1 MQVLDYDSST
11 YQTFH
16 RMTLEWPCLSFDIL
30 RDGLGD
36 QREEFPLTAYTV
48 AGTQADTTQPDVHN
62 SLLVMKMSQM
72 HRTQHDS
79 DDSAEE
85 SDSDDDDGDAVLEHR
100 AVRHPGAVN
109 RVRCQK
115 QSPNIVATWSETG
128 SVQVYDVAQ
137 HLAALD
143 GPLPLGQPPPQQNAP
158 PLQAFQGVQT
168 GNACVFFLPVGSH
181 AALRR
186 AHNGGFRPGLV
197 SGGTRAA
204 GERRLRWRGEN
215 PHLESHHPP
224 LAAPVS
230 AHPAWDRYICGNPE
244 RLELGLWVKRRRGTR
259 SDVPQ
264 MPRGRLARPV
274 AHSCCRCAVERGRL
288 AVEPGG
294 AGCVGQLLG
303 RPKHL
308 RLGRSRWE
316 YPTWR

>member
-1 MQVLDYDSST
+1 M
-11 YQTFH
+11 
-16 RMTLEWPCLSFDIL
+16 
-30 RDGLGD
+30 
-36 QREEFPLTAYTV
+36 
-48 AGTQADTTQPDVHN
+48 HN

-168 GNACVFFLPVGSH
+168 RNACVFFLR
-181 AALRR
+181 ALASRLSR
-186 AHNGGFRPGLV
+186 CASQGTQWRVSPWIGQRWRQGGW
-197 SGGTRAA
+197 RAA
-204 GERRLRWRGEN
+204 T
-215 PHLESHHPP
+215 
-224 LAAPVS
+224 A
-230 AHPAWDRYICGNPE
+230 
-244 RLELGLWVKRRRGTR
+244 
-259 SDVPQ
+259 
-264 MPRGRLARPV
+264 LAR
-274 AHSCCRCAVERGRL
+274 
-288 AVEPGG
+288 
-294 AGCVGQLLG
+294 
-303 RPKHL
+303 
-308 RLGRSRWE
+308 
-316 YPTWR
+316 